1 MQESQK
7 SRKSLIRKRLIKERL
22 ALTPGDVTF
31 KSELIARRVID
42 SELFNNAA
50 SIALYSDFRA
60 EVETGFLFEK
70 ALCLGKQ
77 VLMPK
82 ILREDYSIVFIPVSS
97 PDDLEKGAEGFLEP
111 IADVNKAFDVLKI
124 DLFIVPGLA
133 YDISGMRLGM
143 GKGCYDR
150 ALIGVDS
157 NILLALAYEFQ
168 LLEDVPGYHHDLTVG
183 WIATE
188 DRLIKTVS

>member
-1 MQESQK
+1 MQKSQK

-22 ALTPGDVTF
+22 ALTPGDVTV
-31 KSELIARRVID
+31 KSEHIAKRVIA

-60 EVETGFLFEK
+60 EVETGLLFQE

-82 ILREDYSIVFIPVSS
+82 MVREDYSIVFIPVTS
-97 PDDLEKGAEGFLEP
+97 PDDLEKGDEGFLEP

-124 DLFIVPGLA
+124 DLFIVPGVA
-133 YDISGMRLGM
+133 YDISGTRLGM

-150 ALIGVDS
+150 ALMGVDS
-157 NILLALAYEFQ
+157 DIVLAPAYEFQ
-168 LLEDVPGYHHDLTVG
+168 LLENVPGYHHDLTVG

>member
-1 MQESQK
+1 MQK
-7 SRKSLIRKRLIKERL
+7 SRKPRKSLIRKRLIKERL
-22 ALTPGDVTF
+22 ALTTGEVTL
-31 KSELIARRVID
+31 KSELIAKRVIA

-50 SIALYSDFRA
+50 SVALYSDFRA
-60 EVETGFLFEK
+60 EVETGLLFEK

-82 ILREDYSIVFIPVSS
+82 IVGEDYSIVFIPVSS
-97 PDDLEKGAEGFLEP
+97 PDDLEKGAEGVLEP

-124 DLFIVPGLA
+124 DLFIVPGVA
-133 YDISGMRLGM
+133 YDISGTRLGM

-150 ALIGVDS
+150 ALMGVDS
-157 NILLALAYEFQ
+157 DIVLAPAYEFQ
-168 LLEDVPGYHHDLTVG
+168 LLEDVPGYLHDLTVG